1 MQTDLPVKS
10 PRLPPQQCE
19 IINRSSVIAF
29 CFDGKEYTG
38 YQGDTIASALT
49 AAGVQILSRS
59 FKYHRPRG
67 LLCCSGDCPN
77 CLVQVDDEPNI
88 RACTR
93 KIIPGMDVRPQ
104 NAWPS
109 LKYDF
114 LSLTQLG
121 SQLMQVGFYYK
132 TFIKPSILWPLFER
146 ILRKSAGLGKI
157 DPNTPP
163 GEYDKQYLHADVT
176 VIGGGP
182 SGISAELSAAK
193 QGARV
198 IVFDS
203 EPALGGHLRFN
214 TNSVLR
220 ELTESLSQY
229 ENIDIFTDTTVQGIY
244 EDNWLSASRGNRLFK
259 IRSKSLVLATGAH
272 EIPLVFE
279 NNDLPGVMLGS
290 AVQRLP
296 HLFGVNP
303 GKQFLIV
310 TANEDGWRL
319 AGYLQSAGINV
330 SAIVDERSQDV
341 CNSLLLK
348 ELVADNTLAFY
359 EHTIL
364 KAVGSR
370 SVKNAQIVRI
380 DSHGTI
386 DPSTKRSLE
395 CDIIAMSVGWTP
407 ALGLLLH
414 GRRKNG
420 V

>member
-121 SQLMQVGFYYK
+121 SQLMPVGFYYK

-163 GEYDKQYLHADVT
+163 GEYDKQYLHARCGPFRCAGDISSCLVDVCLCST
-176 VIGGGP
+176 LHFRRTRRTQLRSESINP
-182 SGISAELSAAK
+182 SGRAVMKVEGRPSYHEIAPENLVAIRRLHRQPSRTLHIGFST
-193 QGARV
+193 
-198 IVFDS
+198 
-203 EPALGGHLRFN
+203 GHSSFKNSGESSLRF
-214 TNSVLR
+214 
-220 ELTESLSQY
+220 
-229 ENIDIFTDTTVQGIY
+229 
-244 EDNWLSASRGNRLFK
+244 
-259 IRSKSLVLATGAH
+259 
-272 EIPLVFE
+272 
-279 NNDLPGVMLGS
+279 
-290 AVQRLP
+290 
-296 HLFGVNP
+296 
-303 GKQFLIV
+303 
-310 TANEDGWRL
+310 
-319 AGYLQSAGINV
+319 
-330 SAIVDERSQDV
+330 
-341 CNSLLLK
+341 
-348 ELVADNTLAFY
+348 
-359 EHTIL
+359 
-364 KAVGSR
+364 
-370 SVKNAQIVRI
+370 
-380 DSHGTI
+380 
-386 DPSTKRSLE
+386 
-395 CDIIAMSVGWTP
+395 
-407 ALGLLLH
+407 
-414 GRRKNG
+414 
-420 V
+420 